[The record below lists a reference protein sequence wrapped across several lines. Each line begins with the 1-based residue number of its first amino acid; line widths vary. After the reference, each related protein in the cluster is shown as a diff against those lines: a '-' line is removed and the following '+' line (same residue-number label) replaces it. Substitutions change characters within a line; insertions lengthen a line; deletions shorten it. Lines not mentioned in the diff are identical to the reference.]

1 MGTFTVSGSSCF
13 LIVLLITNSVGA
25 LRKYESLWQDQS
37 IYFLC
42 NPLTED
48 WSGWSFPFF
57 NFHKFRI

>member
-1 MGTFTVSGSSCF
+1 MGTFTVSGSSCL
-13 LIVLLITNSVGA
+13 LIMLLITNSVGA

-42 NPLTED
+42 NPSTED

-57 NFHKFRI
+57 NFSQI

>member
-37 IYFLC
+37 IYFYVTLQ
-42 NPLTED
+42 LKTGQVGHFRF
-48 WSGWSFPFF
+48 SI
-57 NFHKFRI
+57 FHKFRI